1 MAAPTDAP
9 APPAAPTWGLGDA
22 LGGWALAY
30 LVAAISSAVIVSL
43 AGYAPDDDLPL
54 WLVALT
60 YPPLWLGFVGIP
72 VWAAATKG
80 NGWRQ
85 DFGGRI
91 RPVDVPVGLVVG
103 FLAQIIVVPL
113 VSWPFLELS
122 GKTTD
127 DLSESA
133 RELADKATGPWGP
146 LLFFVIVGLLA
157 PVAEELFFRGL
168 VLRSF
173 ERRIGTWWALA
184 ASSFWFAATHLQ
196 PLQFPA
202 LFAAGAIFGY
212 LAIRTGRLGPA
223 VVAHMAF
230 NTTTVVVLL
239 WL

>member
-1 MAAPTDAP
+1 
-9 APPAAPTWGLGDA
+9 LGDA
-22 LGGWALAY
+22 LGGWAVAY
-30 LVAAISSAVIVSL
+30 VVAALCSAVIVSL
-43 AGYAPDDDLPL
+43 AGYEPDADLPL

-72 VWAAATKG
+72 VWAAKTKG
-80 NGWRQ
+80 NGWVE

-91 RPVDVPVGLVVG
+91 RPIDVPVGLAVG
-103 FLAQIIVVPL
+103 FLAQVIVVPL
-113 VSWPFLELS
+113 VSWPFLKLT
-122 GKTTD
+122 GQTTE

-133 RELADKATGPWGP
+133 QALADKATGPWGP

-157 PVAEELFFRGL
+157 PIAEELFFRGL

-173 ERRIGTWWALA
+173 ERRIGIAWAVV
-184 ASSFWFAATHLQ
+184 ASSLWFAATHFQ

-202 LFAAGAIFGY
+202 LLAAGAIFAL
-212 LAIRTGRLGPA
+212 LAVRTDRLGPA